1 MIELGWG
8 TRIPQATQ
16 SGEKKKKK
24 LIEGAKGESTFGQK
38 DISCYDKF

>member
-16 SGEKKKKK
+16 CGEKKKK

-38 DISCYDKF
+38 DTSCYDKF